1 MGTIL
6 EVDPDNLPPYEW
18 DWGVEGEEENTDGA
32 PGQNQPDNNKADDNK
47 VDASSNVSGDN

>member
-18 DWGVEGEEENTDGA
+18 DWGAEGEEENTDAA
-32 PGQNQPDNNKADDNK
+32 PEQNESVNKTDDNKADD
-47 VDASSNVSGDN
+47 SSSVSDDN